1 MGCAIF
7 VSARSFLSYLDQAA
21 VQHLAA
27 MMHEFDAAYLQ
38 PQQLRKQQHAINKRS
53 SSRSSSSRVCR
64 CLLGRLSVA
73 AAVESLYCCTP
84 FCDSCAAVLQG
95 AAVVCASV
103 AWARIAAHQITP
115 LAVPRLSLAQR
126 CYTCCKEQ

>member
-53 SSRSSSSRVCR
+53 SS
-64 CLLGRLSVA
+64 
-73 AAVESLYCCTP
+73 
-84 FCDSCAAVLQG
+84 
-95 AAVVCASV
+95 
-103 AWARIAAHQITP
+103 
-115 LAVPRLSLAQR
+115 
-126 CYTCCKEQ
+126 